1 MEMIRGKILIM
12 LRFYV
17 WLSKGTNESVI
28 IISNGSWNRCV
39 PSGLNWIWYLFSLSK
54 ILIRVL
60 WIMIIYI
67 LRTWVGQ
74 SYSNEFMNIKLFI
87 YIYILTY
94 IKMHSMFDYSQNV
107 LSTTECLLGPPCI
120 LPRAKIGH
128 TYIYIYIYGKSW

>member
-74 SYSNEFMNIKLFI
+74 SYSNEFINIKLFI
-87 YIYILTY
+87 YIYTHIYKDAFYVWLFTECAF
-94 IKMHSMFDYSQNV
+94 HHWVLAWPSMY
-107 LSTTECLLGPPCI
+107 STTCQNRP
-120 LPRAKIGH
+120 
-128 TYIYIYIYGKSW
+128 YIYIYIYIW